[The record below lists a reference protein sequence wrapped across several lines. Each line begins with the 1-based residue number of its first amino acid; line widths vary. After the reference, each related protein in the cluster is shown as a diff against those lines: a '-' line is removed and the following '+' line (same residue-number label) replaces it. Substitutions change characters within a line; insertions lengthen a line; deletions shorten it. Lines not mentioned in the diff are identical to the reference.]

1 MIHKHFLYFPFI
13 SLLKKAVTPIK
24 GDMINKKGDVNKKGD
39 INKKWDETMWTSQ
52 LRNDEAC

>member
-1 MIHKHFLYFPFI
+1 MIHKHVLYFPFI

-24 GDMINKKGDVNKKGD
+24 GDMINKKGDVNKK
-39 INKKWDETMWTSQ
+39 WDETMWTSQ